1 MESVS
6 FPMGGSDL
14 RLRDSR
20 VGVTLYADLKGDS
33 YDENSA
39 MLVIKG
45 SNAAVATTT
54 EVRRNL
60 KDVLEQARTARVY
73 VTNDGELVGGIV
85 SAEMMEFLDE
95 ILSDREMALVAEQR
109 LAAIRSG
116 EDTLLDEDE
125 FWTRAGLNG

>member
-1 MESVS
+1 
-6 FPMGGSDL
+6 
-14 RLRDSR
+14 
-20 VGVTLYADLKGDS
+20 
-33 YDENSA
+33 

-60 KDVLEQARTARVY
+60 KDVLEQAQTARVY

-85 SAEMMEFLDE
+85 SAEMMELLDE
-95 ILSDREMALVAEQR
+95 ILADREMSRVAEQR
-109 LAAIRSG
+109 LSAIRSG
-116 EDTLLDEDE
+116 EDKLLDEDE

>member
-1 MESVS
+1 
-6 FPMGGSDL
+6 
-14 RLRDSR
+14 
-20 VGVTLYADLKGDS
+20 
-33 YDENSA
+33 

-85 SAEMMEFLDE
+85 SAEMMELLDE
-95 ILSDREMALVAEQR
+95 ILSDREMTRVAEKR
-109 LAAIRSG
+109 LTAIRSG
-116 EDTLLDEDE
+116 EDTLVDEDE

>member
-1 MESVS
+1 
-6 FPMGGSDL
+6 
-14 RLRDSR
+14 
-20 VGVTLYADLKGDS
+20 
-33 YDENSA
+33 

-60 KDVLEQARTARVY
+60 KDVLEQARTSRVY

-85 SAEMMEFLDE
+85 SAEMMELLDE
-95 ILSDREMALVAEQR
+95 VLADREMARVAEQR
-109 LAAIRSG
+109 LEAIHSG
-116 EDTLLDEDE
+116 QDTLLDEDD

>member
-1 MESVS
+1 
-6 FPMGGSDL
+6 
-14 RLRDSR
+14 
-20 VGVTLYADLKGDS
+20 
-33 YDENSA
+33 

-60 KDVLEQARTARVY
+60 RDVLEQARTSRVY

-85 SAEMMEFLDE
+85 SAEMMELLDE
-95 ILSDREMALVAEQR
+95 VLADREMAGVAAQR
-109 LAAIRSG
+109 LEAIHSG
-116 EDTLLDEDE
+116 QDTLLDEDD

>member
-1 MESVS
+1 LHIKCSHKEQ
-6 FPMGGSDL
+6 PAL
-14 RLRDSR
+14 
-20 VGVTLYADLKGDS
+20 LKLT
-33 YDENSA
+33 

-85 SAEMMEFLDE
+85 SAEMMELLDE
-95 ILSDREMALVAEQR
+95 ILADRELARVAEQR

-125 FWTRAGLNG
+125 FWARAGLTG

>member
-1 MESVS
+1 
-6 FPMGGSDL
+6 
-14 RLRDSR
+14 
-20 VGVTLYADLKGDS
+20 
-33 YDENSA
+33 

-60 KDVLEQARTARVY
+60 KDVLEQAQTARVY
-73 VTNDGELVGGIV
+73 VTNDGQLVGGIV
-85 SAEMMEFLDE
+85 SAEMMELLDE
-95 ILSDREMALVAEQR
+95 ILADREMTRVAEQR

-116 EDTLLDEDE
+116 EDKLLDEDE

>member
-1 MESVS
+1 
-6 FPMGGSDL
+6 
-14 RLRDSR
+14 
-20 VGVTLYADLKGDS
+20 
-33 YDENSA
+33 

-60 KDVLEQARTARVY
+60 KDVLEQARTSRVY

-85 SAEMMEFLDE
+85 SAEMMELLDE
-95 ILSDREMALVAEQR
+95 VLADREMARVAGQR
-109 LAAIRSG
+109 LEAIHSG
-116 EDTLLDEDE
+116 QDTLLDEDD

>member
-1 MESVS
+1 
-6 FPMGGSDL
+6 
-14 RLRDSR
+14 
-20 VGVTLYADLKGDS
+20 
-33 YDENSA
+33 

-60 KDVLEQARTARVY
+60 KDVLEQARSARVY

-85 SAEMMEFLDE
+85 SAEMMELLDE
-95 ILSDREMALVAEQR
+95 ILADREMTRVAERR
-109 LAAIRSG
+109 LTAIQSG

-125 FWTRAGLNG
+125 FWARAGLNG

>member
-1 MESVS
+1 
-6 FPMGGSDL
+6 
-14 RLRDSR
+14 
-20 VGVTLYADLKGDS
+20 
-33 YDENSA
+33 

-60 KDVLEQARTARVY
+60 KDVLEQARTSRVY

-85 SAEMMEFLDE
+85 SAEMMELLDE
-95 ILSDREMALVAEQR
+95 VLADREMARVAGQR
-109 LAAIRSG
+109 LEAIHAG
-116 EDTLLDEDE
+116 QDTLLDEDD

>member
-1 MESVS
+1 
-6 FPMGGSDL
+6 
-14 RLRDSR
+14 
-20 VGVTLYADLKGDS
+20 
-33 YDENSA
+33 

-60 KDVLEQARTARVY
+60 KDVLEQARTSRVY

-85 SAEMMEFLDE
+85 SAEMMELLDE
-95 ILSDREMALVAEQR
+95 ILADREITRVAEQR
-109 LAAIRSG
+109 LGAIRSG

>member
-1 MESVS
+1 
-6 FPMGGSDL
+6 
-14 RLRDSR
+14 
-20 VGVTLYADLKGDS
+20 
-33 YDENSA
+33 

-60 KDVLEQARTARVY
+60 KDVLEQARTSRVY

-85 SAEMMEFLDE
+85 SAEMMELLDE
-95 ILSDREMALVAEQR
+95 VLSDREMARVAEQR
-109 LAAIRSG
+109 LAAARSG

>member
-1 MESVS
+1 
-6 FPMGGSDL
+6 
-14 RLRDSR
+14 
-20 VGVTLYADLKGDS
+20 
-33 YDENSA
+33 

-60 KDVLEQARTARVY
+60 KDVLEQARTSRVY

-85 SAEMMEFLDE
+85 SAEMMELLDE
-95 ILSDREMALVAEQR
+95 VLADREMARVAEQR
-109 LAAIRSG
+109 LEAIHSG
-116 EDTLLDEDE
+116 EDTLVDEGD